1 MPIPLDLLP
10 DVRPATFSK
19 DTGAVA
25 ATSTFSVMACANATG
40 EVFRVTGAHLLVDA
54 TYAAD
59 VANFYAL
66 ALVHNSIT
74 LATWST
80 QTSAQGTLTAF
91 TDQLMIL
98 AADTGTSL
106 TVQPGEVLTLV
117 ATKNASAANLTVR
130 VVVHGRF
137 VK

>member
-1 MPIPLDLLP
+1 MAIPLDLLP

-19 DTGAVA
+19 DVAAVA
-25 ATSTFSVMACANATG
+25 ATATFSIMAAGNASG
-40 EVFRVTGAHLLVDA
+40 EVFRVTSVHLLVDT

-80 QTSAQGTLTAF
+80 QTSAQGALTAF

-98 AADTGTSL
+98 AADSGTNL

-117 ATKNASAANLTVR
+117 ATKNAAAPNLTAR